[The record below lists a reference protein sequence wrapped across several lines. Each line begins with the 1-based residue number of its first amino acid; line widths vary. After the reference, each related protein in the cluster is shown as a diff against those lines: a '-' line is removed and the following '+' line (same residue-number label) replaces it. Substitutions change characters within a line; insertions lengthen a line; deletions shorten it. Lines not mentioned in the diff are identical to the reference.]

1 MQIDPTV
8 VESLNISTPA
18 LIFPAISLLLL
29 AYTNR
34 FLTIGQLIRSLYKQL
49 ADREEGIKNLQ
60 KQLIHLRGRI
70 FLIRMMQAFGVGAF
84 MMCTASMAFLLIG
97 FTQSGFVAL
106 TASIVLLFLSLCI
119 SLIEILQSGYALN
132 IQLQNLEEHKAL
144 EEHVAKD

>member
-1 MQIDPTV
+1 MQIDPNV

-49 ADREEGIKNLQ
+49 NESEEGIKNLE
-60 KQLIHLRGRI
+60 KQLLHLRGRI

-84 MMCTASMAFLLIG
+84 MACTASMAALLIG
-97 FTQSGFVAL
+97 WTQTGFVIL
-106 TASIVLLFLSLCI
+106 TASIVMLFVSLCI
-119 SLIEILQSGYALN
+119 SLVEILQSGYALN
-132 IQLQNLEEHKAL
+132 IQLQNLEQHEG
-144 EEHVAKD
+144 KD

>member
-1 MQIDPTV
+1 MVSIDPNV
-8 VESLNISTPA
+8 IESINVTTPA

-49 ADREEGIKNLQ
+49 GESEQGIKNLE
-60 KQLIHLRGRI
+60 KQLLHLRGRI

-84 MMCTASMAFLLIG
+84 MMCTASMALLLLSFNQIG
-97 FTQSGFVAL
+97 FVFLAGSVIT
-106 TASIVLLFLSLCI
+106 LFISLCV

-132 IQLQNLEEHKAL
+132 IQLQNLENHDL
-144 EEHVAKD
+144 SR

>member
-1 MQIDPTV
+1 MQIDPNV

-49 ADREEGIKNLQ
+49 NESEEGIKNLE

-70 FLIRMMQAFGVGAF
+70 FLIRMMQAFGVAAF
-84 MMCTASMAFLLIG
+84 MACTASMAMLLAG
-97 FTQSGFVAL
+97 WTQTGFVTLAL
-106 TASIVLLFLSLCI
+106 SIILLFVSLCI

-132 IQLQNLEEHKAL
+132 IQLQNLEQHEGK
-144 EEHVAKD
+144 E